1 MLDLTVAAAGRKIN
15 AQPFGSEACAATRVT
30 VASRA
35 CRPPRCRPAAPTNR
49 SCGIYPAQKLADF
62 NMRVESEHDAAEMT
76 ECWDLP
82 LKDFLECFPPP
93 QTGRIVDGY
102 EPNIEA
108 HETFGIPN
116 GVVLNFHR
124 KVNPNVPL
132 SFRDPWGG
140 AQSDQWVKVTL
151 PIDFQGKFRL
161 LPYDPAS
168 DDSSVDHIF
177 STVADLVRA
186 FPVYA
191 QANASIGNEGDD
203 PDAPPTVACGERLK
217 LIRIICRHGDKFLE
231 CRPAGQT
238 RLLLLRMNV
247 VGNFTS
253 VHDNSE
259 YLLADLVCMTPRR
272 RRVKVSD
279 EPCPNQRSCR
289 IPGVPANFTGEL
301 FVEEPDAF
309 VETTPADDPSVII
322 GVPHNLEMTVS
333 TVDASFD
340 RGLSLNNFAT
350 NNRNL
355 FPVVAR
361 VTDWDEETAILQH
374 HFVKPGVELVMHG
387 WTRQSKILTQSGDA
401 MYAIPLTYQGKF
413 RIKAQQ
419 FNGVYEL
426 ERAHPGY
433 KITVLYVDPA
443 DKDFPLAVGDIFK
456 VKHGDTLKKNN
467 QNNKD
472 KDAKYL
478 KCEKCI
484 MTGTLRSKEVKLPM
498 NSHSR
503 FEEVMEEAKATEY
516 HIKELVTFVSDQQLD
531 VVLTS
536 RSPDHKS
543 TEDDLPSDRVITLC
557 DFIVEPAVYVS
568 VQVPDA
574 PAFHIPLR
582 TLINVKFVEQLEK
595 SASPLLTRQNPRL
608 STLDRCVEVLP
619 SEVFNALKTHKPAQP
634 PAGCS
639 PQASTMPTQVSTVQS
654 QARLKAT
661 NG

>member
-1 MLDLTVAAAGRKIN
+1 
-15 AQPFGSEACAATRVT
+15 
-30 VASRA
+30 
-35 CRPPRCRPAAPTNR
+35 
-49 SCGIYPAQKLADF
+49 
-62 NMRVESEHDAAEMT
+62 MRVESEHDTAEMT
-76 ECWDLP
+76 EHWDLP

-108 HETFGIPN
+108 HETFGIPK

-132 SFRDPWGG
+132 SFRDTWGG
-140 AQSDQWVKVTL
+140 AQSDHWVKVTL
-151 PIDFQGKFRL
+151 PIDFKGKFRL

-168 DDSSVDHIF
+168 DDASIDHIF
-177 STVADLVRA
+177 PTVEDLVRA

-191 QANASIGNEGDD
+191 QANASIGNDGDES
-203 PDAPPTVACGERLK
+203 DAPPTVACGERLK
-217 LIRIICRHGDKFLE
+217 LIRILCRHGDKFLE
-231 CRPAGQT
+231 CRPVGRT

-247 VGNFTS
+247 VGNFTA

-272 RRVKVSD
+272 RRVQVVD
-279 EPCPNQRSCR
+279 EPCQSQRSPCR

-333 TVDASFD
+333 TVEASFD

-374 HFVKPGVELVMHG
+374 HFVKPGVELVIHG
-387 WTRQSKILTQSGDA
+387 WTRQSKVLAQSDDA
-401 MYAIPLTYQGKF
+401 VYAIPLTYQGKF

-419 FNGVYEL
+419 FNGVYAL

-433 KITVLYVDPA
+433 KIIVLYVDPA
-443 DKDFPLAVGDIFK
+443 EKDFPLAVGDILK
-456 VKHGDTLKKNN
+456 VKRSDTLNKS
-467 QNNKD
+467 NKD
-472 KDAKYL
+472 KEVKYL

-498 NSHSR
+498 NSLAR
-503 FEEVMEEAKATEY
+503 FEEVMEETKTTEY
-516 HIKELVTFVSDQQLD
+516 HIKELVTFVTDQQLD
-531 VVLTS
+531 VELTT
-536 RSPDHKS
+536 RSLDHKS
-543 TEDDLPSDRVITLC
+543 AEDDLPSDRVITLC

-582 TLINVKFVEQLEK
+582 TLIYVKFIEQLEK

-619 SEVFNALKTHKPAQP
+619 LDVFNVLKTHKPPQSP
-634 PAGCS
+634 TGCS
-639 PQASTMPTQVSTVQS
+639 PQMSTLPTPVST
-654 QARLKAT
+654 KAKT
-661 NG
+661 KASNG